1 MSKRIVALLLALI
14 MVFAMTA
21 CGAKEVASSMP
32 EEAPV
37 SEATAAEPETVPE
50 EVPAEPEAEAP
61 AEASVAEEVPE
72 EPAIVINYPIFD
84 EPTTFTIWS
93 SNSPDL
99 SEIISD
105 MNQYLVFEELEKV
118 TNVKWDA
125 TLVSFF
131 AASEQFTL
139 MLAAEDYRD
148 VVVRATDYYTYG
160 VDQAIEEEFLIDLGP
175 YIDENMPNLL
185 GWFETYPDLR
195 AGLSSVEGAIGGFPK
210 IYLEKSDVTSGGCL
224 RLDWLED
231 LGLEE
236 PKTYDDLYNI
246 LKEFK
251 EKKGAS
257 EPLVISVPTGV
268 QSELLNGYNIGAGA
282 YHVGDEVR
290 FGAVQPEFKEYL
302 TMLNKWYSE
311 GLVDDLFLSQQSE
324 NLFDVSPVLNGTCG
338 VWYGTAAQSMTNILS
353 QSTDPNMRITGI
365 TNITVDGSVAHL
377 GEEGS
382 VYDSTMWSITPVCE
396 DPAAICQYLDYIY
409 GEDGILLANYGVE
422 GETFNYDENGNPVLT
437 ELVTNNPDFTYSL
450 ALNVYCCDRQT
461 PIPFVIDETKARND
475 YNEDQRNSIAVWNEA
490 TDGLYNM
497 PKIGMNMTADE
508 TEEYNAV
515 YSDIDTYLDENISK
529 FIVGDKSL
537 DEFDAFVD
545 TLYEM
550 GIQECIDITQG
561 AYDRYLA
568 G

>member
-1 MSKRIVALLLALI
+1 MTKRIVSLML
-14 MVFAMTA
+14 VFVMLFAFAA
-21 CGAKEVASSMP
+21 CGGGEAIESGVPAEVAS
-32 EEAPV
+32 V
-37 SEATAAEPETVPE
+37 S
-50 EVPAEPEAEAP
+50 VPAETPQPEATPEPPAVESVEESVAEAP
-61 AEASVAEEVPE
+61 E
-72 EPAIVINYPIFD
+72 EPKLVINYPLFE
-84 EPTTFTIWS
+84 EPQTYTIWT

-131 AASEQFTL
+131 AASEQFSL

-160 VDQAIEEEFLIDLGP
+160 IDQAIEEEFLIDIAP

-185 GWFETYPDLR
+185 SWFEKYPDLR
-195 AGLSSVEGAIGGFPK
+195 AGLTSTEGAIGAFPK
-210 IYLEKSDVTSGGCL
+210 IYLEKSDVTAGGCL

-246 LKEFK
+246 LNEFK
-251 EKKGAS
+251 DKKGAT
-257 EPLVISVPTGV
+257 EPLVISVATGV
-268 QSELLNGYNIGAGA
+268 QNELINGYNIGAGA
-282 YHVGDEVR
+282 YQVDGEVR

-302 TMLNKWYSE
+302 TMMNKWYSE
-311 GLVDDLFLSQQSE
+311 GLVDDLFLSQQSD

-353 QSTDPNMRITGI
+353 QSTDPNMKITGI
-365 TNITVDGSVAHL
+365 TNVTVDGSVAHL

-382 VYDSTMWSITPVCE
+382 VFDSNMWSITPVCE
-396 DPAAICQYLDYIY
+396 EPEVICQYIDYIY
-409 GEDGILLANYGVE
+409 GEEGILLANYGVE
-422 GETFNYDENGNPVLT
+422 GETFVYENGQPVLT

-461 PIPFVIDETKARND
+461 PVPFVIDETKARND
-475 YNEDQRNSIAVWNEA
+475 YSDDQKNSIAVWNEA
-490 TDGLYNM
+490 TDGLYNL

-508 TEEYNAV
+508 TEAYNAV

-550 GIQECIDITQG
+550 GIQDCIDITQDV
-561 AYDRYLA
+561 YDRYLA